1 MAADQ
6 EVELV
11 VHWWFSRTPDSF
23 LLVLHHESH
32 PEKLDASRK
41 FVLRWWKTEIEKEC
55 WIKTVELILVAW
67 RLLVFAHRKQVKFP
81 PHEFH
86 LCDALRICHHYTSHG
101 TLSCVHTHINT
112 VYMTIKEVNEEKYS
126 FDFWASYPWECGSL
140 GSSCRNGEAVKPVAA
155 FRDCISTFVSVT
167 KT

>member
-55 WIKTVELILVAW
+55 
-67 RLLVFAHRKQVKFP
+67 
-81 PHEFH
+81 
-86 LCDALRICHHYTSHG
+86 
-101 TLSCVHTHINT
+101 
-112 VYMTIKEVNEEKYS
+112 
-126 FDFWASYPWECGSL
+126 
-140 GSSCRNGEAVKPVAA
+140 
-155 FRDCISTFVSVT
+155 
-167 KT
+167 